1 VEGDS
6 ETVWISPDMIPR
18 KYGNVLRLFPFAV
31 SRKRIESAIRDT
43 GFPVVITK
51 DLGQADIVLTLKGQY
66 RKMPKT
72 IREAEKQGLPVYI
85 IRSNTVAQ
93 ITNFLRQAFDKDRAS
108 GEEEALKE
116 AEDAISRVWEFDG
129 PVELN
134 PQNSYLRRLQHELAS
149 RYNVKSVSIGQEPN
163 RRVVYYKG

>member
-1 VEGDS
+1 
-6 ETVWISPDMIPR
+6 
-18 KYGNVLRLFPFAV
+18 
-31 SRKRIESAIRDT
+31 
-43 GFPVVITK
+43 
-51 DLGQADIVLTLKGQY
+51 
-66 RKMPKT
+66 
-72 IREAEKQGLPVYI
+72 
-85 IRSNTVAQ
+85 VAQ

>member
-1 VEGDS
+1 MVAFLNQFAGK
-6 ETVWISPDMIPR
+6 T
-18 KYGNVLRLFPFAV
+18 LTAV

>member
-1 VEGDS
+1 MTEPLYLLMNRKGK
-6 ETVWISPDMIPR
+6 MIPR

-85 IRSNTVAQ
+85 IRSKYHSQ
-93 ITNFLRQAFDKDRAS
+93 
-108 GEEEALKE
+108 
-116 AEDAISRVWEFDG
+116 
-129 PVELN
+129 
-134 PQNSYLRRLQHELAS
+134 
-149 RYNVKSVSIGQEPN
+149 
-163 RRVVYYKG
+163 